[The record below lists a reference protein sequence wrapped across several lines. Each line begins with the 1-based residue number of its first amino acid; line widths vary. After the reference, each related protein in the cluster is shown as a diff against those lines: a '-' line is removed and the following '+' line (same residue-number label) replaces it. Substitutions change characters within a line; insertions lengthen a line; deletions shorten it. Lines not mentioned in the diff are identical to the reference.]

1 MALPPRIK
9 LCKSWTLL
17 YSLDA
22 HGTSLTTLYT
32 RVQAGLQKSTGGCVL
47 VVKDMEGGIFG
58 AYVNEAF
65 KKSES
70 YYGNGEWYVNAFCR
84 SPSLKS
90 DLGLNFISF
99 LWKVEAFPPGD
110 NFRVGPIVRSFRWTA
125 RNDYIILSDS
135 NFLSVGGGYV
145 QSLSFGSP
153 TVLLLTADL
162 GHLILCSQRRQ
173 IRLMARFIIRQGIHH
188 FMSCFRK

>member
-1 MALPPRIK
+1 LPPRIK

-32 RVQAGLQKSTGGCVL
+32 RVQAGLQKSAGGCVL

-70 YYGNGEWYVNAFCR
+70 YYGNGEC
-84 SPSLKS
+84 
-90 DLGLNFISF
+90 F
-99 LWKVEAFPPGD
+99 LWKVESFPPGD
-110 NFRVGPIVRSFRWTA
+110 NFRVGPIVRAFRWTA

-135 NFLSVGGGYV
+135 GFLSVGGGDGKFGLWLD
-145 QSLSFGSP
+145 SSFDKGFTTSCP
-153 TVLLLTADL
+153 AFANEP
-162 GHLILCSQRRQ
+162 LCSPSL
-173 IRLMARFIIRQGIHH
+173 IKTGVDGNPEGKFEIMAVE
-188 FMSCFRK
+188 CWAV